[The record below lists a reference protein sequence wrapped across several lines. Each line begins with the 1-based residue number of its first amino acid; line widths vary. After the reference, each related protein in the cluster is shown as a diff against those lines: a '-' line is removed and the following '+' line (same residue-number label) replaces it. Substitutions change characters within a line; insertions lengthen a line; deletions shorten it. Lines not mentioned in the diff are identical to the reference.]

1 MPRRRVDPVH
11 FQEYCLMIRVIAAI
25 NGFLS
30 GVVPEL
36 GGSCTYFSRVGKG
49 REQRGRWQF
58 HFSLLAPH
66 Y

>member
-1 MPRRRVDPVH
+1 
-11 FQEYCLMIRVIAAI
+11 MIRVIAAI